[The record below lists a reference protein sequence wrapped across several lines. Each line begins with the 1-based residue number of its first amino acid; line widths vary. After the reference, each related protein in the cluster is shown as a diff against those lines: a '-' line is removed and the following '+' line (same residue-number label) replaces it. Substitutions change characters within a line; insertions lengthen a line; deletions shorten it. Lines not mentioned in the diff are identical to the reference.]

1 MRVTATLLLTALAV
15 SGCSVL
21 PTSGP
26 TSRAIEAGADIAT
39 AEGTFA
45 RYEIIDIDPAIV
57 EALRTRPL
65 DSLLVTF
72 GDNRPA
78 AEPLIG
84 VGDAVSVQVW

>member
-1 MRVTATLLLTALAV
+1 MRVTATLLVTAFAV
-15 SGCSVL
+15 SGCSML

-26 TSRAIEAGADIAT
+26 TARAIDGGADIAT
-39 AEGTFA
+39 AEGVLA
-45 RYEIIDIDPAIV
+45 RYEIIDVDPAIV

-78 AEPLIG
+78 ATPLIG
-84 VGDAVSVQVW
+84 